1 MGFWDGSG
9 TSWTICKQSA
19 LRFRQITTPTLHQQR
34 QSTESMTIINVCY
47 YLLLDIRQRM
57 LMIAWT
63 VNNVA
68 ELQAV
73 FAVFDRDS
81 DGFISMDEVTAVLA
95 SMGFRASPEYIS
107 DIFRQ
112 VDLDGM
118 IVHSVLFFRIYLNVF
133 MVRMLFLLMSFKT
146 SCIDFVIFCSYLRD
160 AMLLHVLALCLSV
173 CYKLVFY

>member
-1 MGFWDGSG
+1 MMGFWDGSG
-9 TSWTICKQSA
+9 TRWTRCKQFA
-19 LRFRQITTPTLHQQR
+19 LRFRQITTPTPHQQH

-118 IVHSVLFFRIYLNVF
+118 ILHSVLFFKEFI
-133 MVRMLFLLMSFKT
+133 
-146 SCIDFVIFCSYLRD
+146 
-160 AMLLHVLALCLSV
+160 
-173 CYKLVFY
+173 